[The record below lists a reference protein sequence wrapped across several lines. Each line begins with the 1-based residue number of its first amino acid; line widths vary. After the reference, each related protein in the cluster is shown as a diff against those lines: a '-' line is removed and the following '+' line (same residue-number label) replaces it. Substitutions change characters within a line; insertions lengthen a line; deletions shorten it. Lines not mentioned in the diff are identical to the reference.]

1 MSSSSRGQMNLTLK
15 ETVAAVAV
23 AALGVGL
30 VLAILVE
37 SWRWSMASLGALV
50 ILSSVV
56 LFLALRRQDANRTAA
71 LERIERKIDN
81 LALRVVTESQAT
93 HRELSGLIEELG
105 TALRR
110 SETPGA

>member
-1 MSSSSRGQMNLTLK
+1 MSISSRGPMNLTPK
-15 ETVAAVAV
+15 ETAAAVAI

-30 VLAILVE
+30 VLAVFVE
-37 SWRWSMASLGALV
+37 SWRWSMVSLGALV

-71 LERIERKIDN
+71 LERIERKLDN

-105 TALRR
+105 TAVRR
-110 SETPGA
+110 SETPRS